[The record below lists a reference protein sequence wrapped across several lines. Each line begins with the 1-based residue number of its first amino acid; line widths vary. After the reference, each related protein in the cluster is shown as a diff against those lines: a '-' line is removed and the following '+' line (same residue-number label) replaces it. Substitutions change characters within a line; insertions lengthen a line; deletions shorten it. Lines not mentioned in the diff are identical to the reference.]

1 MKCSLGI
8 SNFLEEISS
17 LSHSVVSY
25 HDIKN
30 MAFRVKQTMI
40 RVSTSVQ
47 YFTQFS
53 VSSII
58 RWGWITVGV
67 CAQSLSCVQ
76 LFATPRTVAHQDPP
90 SMKFAKQEHWNGL
103 PFPPLG
109 IFLTGTEPVSPTL
122 AGDFS
127 TPEPVDAIVGLIS
140 IMESFCYI
148 PGRQYVLQNVSLLPS
163 PNSSV

>member
-1 MKCSLGI
+1 MKCSHGI

-109 IFLTGTEPVSPTL
+109 IFLTQESNPGLPHCRQTLPSEPPGKPIFPIL
-122 AGDFS
+122 LFS
-127 TPEPVDAIVGLIS
+127 S
-140 IMESFCYI
+140 
-148 PGRQYVLQNVSLLPS
+148 VSLH
-163 PNSSV
+163 